1 MDTPD
6 ETRASWDV
14 RDEHDREEAMFWEIV
29 AGMPKSR
36 SRNVTTEAESRW
48 WDRLEADITRTRAK
62 HPGGEIVKD
71 NGA

>member
-1 MDTPD
+1 MDTPG
-6 ETRASWDV
+6 EASAPWYA

-29 AGMPKSR
+29 AGLPKSG
-36 SRNVTTEAESRW
+36 SRNVTNEAESRR
-48 WDRLEADITRTRAK
+48 WDRLEADIARTRAK